1 MTAPKGACVGVG
13 VPSGIAMR
21 LHALLTRSGA
31 LYPKNHL
38 KTATRVLAMPN
49 PYVKDVA
56 EAQFMT
62 EVVDRSTQVPVL
74 VDFWAEWC
82 GPCKTL
88 SPLLEAAAA
97 EYGGA
102 FELVKIDVDANQAL
116 SQQMKV
122 QGIPTVVAFVGGQP
136 VGQFSG
142 AVSEAE
148 LRAFIEQF
156 VGPTTDPEVEAALD
170 LLDTGDVAGA
180 EGALRSILT
189 VRASEDAAKTL
200 AMIYIDTDRMPE
212 ALEVLS
218 TLTPDDETKRLVA
231 MANMSTAAANLD
243 SYASAFS
250 EDPNIEN
257 RVSYAKALAGAG
269 QPEIGFDV
277 LLDAVAE
284 RDDDSDP
291 ARLAMIEIF
300 DLLGTDDPL
309 VGVYRKRLAN
319 ALY

>member
-1 MTAPKGACVGVG
+1 
-13 VPSGIAMR
+13 
-21 LHALLTRSGA
+21 
-31 LYPKNHL
+31 
-38 KTATRVLAMPN
+38 MPN

-189 VRASEDAAKTL
+189 ARASEDAAKTL
-200 AMIYIDTDRMPE
+200 AMLYIDTDRMPE

-243 SYASAFS
+243 SFATAFS

-269 QPEIGFDV
+269 QAEIGFDV

-300 DLLGTDDPL
+300 DMLGTDHPL
-309 VGVYRKRLAN
+309 VGDYRKRLAN

>member
-1 MTAPKGACVGVG
+1 
-13 VPSGIAMR
+13 
-21 LHALLTRSGA
+21 
-31 LYPKNHL
+31 
-38 KTATRVLAMPN
+38 MPN

-102 FELVKIDVDANQAL
+102 FELVKIDVDANQEL
-116 SQQMKV
+116 SQKMKV

-170 LLDTGDVAGA
+170 LLDTGDVTGA
-180 EGALRSILT
+180 ESALRAILT
-189 VRASEDAAKTL
+189 ARASEDAAKTL
-200 AMIYIDTDRMPE
+200 AMLYIDTDRMQE

-243 SYASAFS
+243 SYATAFS

-300 DLLGTDDPL
+300 DMLGTDHPL

>member
-1 MTAPKGACVGVG
+1 
-13 VPSGIAMR
+13 
-21 LHALLTRSGA
+21 
-31 LYPKNHL
+31 
-38 KTATRVLAMPN
+38 MPN
-49 PYVKDVA
+49 PYVKDVS

-102 FELVKIDVDANQAL
+102 FELVKIDVDANQEL
-116 SQQMKV
+116 SQKMKV

-180 EGALRSILT
+180 EGALRAILT

-200 AMIYIDTDRMPE
+200 AMLYIDTDRMQE

-269 QPEIGFDV
+269 QAEIAFDV

-284 RDDDSDP
+284 RDDDSDQ

-300 DLLGTDDPL
+300 EMLGTDHPL

>member
-1 MTAPKGACVGVG
+1 
-13 VPSGIAMR
+13 
-21 LHALLTRSGA
+21 
-31 LYPKNHL
+31 
-38 KTATRVLAMPN
+38 MPN

-62 EVVDRSTQVPVL
+62 EVVDRSTHVPVL

-102 FELVKIDVDANQAL
+102 FELAKVDVDANQAL

-180 EGALRSILT
+180 ETALRTILT

-200 AMIYIDTDRMPE
+200 AMLYIDTDRMQE

-218 TLTPDDETKRLVA
+218 TLTPDEETKRLIA
-231 MANMSTAAANLD
+231 MANMSTAAVNLD
-243 SYASAFS
+243 SFATAFS

-269 QPEIGFDV
+269 QSEIGFDV

-284 RDDDSDP
+284 RDDDSDS

-300 DLLGTDDPL
+300 DMLGSDNPL

>member
-1 MTAPKGACVGVG
+1 
-13 VPSGIAMR
+13 
-21 LHALLTRSGA
+21 
-31 LYPKNHL
+31 
-38 KTATRVLAMPN
+38 MPN

-56 EAQFMT
+56 EAQFMM

-102 FELVKIDVDANQAL
+102 FELVKVDVDANQAL

-170 LLDTGDVAGA
+170 LLDSGDVAGA

-200 AMIYIDTDRMPE
+200 AMLYIDTDRMPE

-243 SYASAFS
+243 SFATAFS
-250 EDPNIEN
+250 EEPNIEN

-269 QPEIGFDV
+269 QAEIGFDV

-300 DLLGTDDPL
+300 DMLGTDHPL

>member
-1 MTAPKGACVGVG
+1 MA
-13 VPSGIAMR
+13 
-21 LHALLTRSGA
+21 
-31 LYPKNHL
+31 
-38 KTATRVLAMPN
+38 N
-49 PYVKDVA
+49 PYVKDVS

-97 EYGGA
+97 EYAGA

-156 VGPTTDPEVEAALD
+156 VGPTTDPEVDAALD

-180 EGALRSILT
+180 EAALRSILT

-200 AMIYIDTDRMPE
+200 AMIYIDTDRMRE

-218 TLTPDDETKRLVA
+218 TLTPDDETKRLIA

-243 SYASAFS
+243 SYATAFS

-269 QPEIGFDV
+269 QAEIGFDV

-300 DLLGTDDPL
+300 EMLGSEDPL

>member
-1 MTAPKGACVGVG
+1 
-13 VPSGIAMR
+13 
-21 LHALLTRSGA
+21 
-31 LYPKNHL
+31 
-38 KTATRVLAMPN
+38 MPN

-102 FELVKIDVDANQAL
+102 FELVKIDVDANQEL
-116 SQQMKV
+116 SQKMKV

-180 EGALRSILT
+180 EGALRAILT

-200 AMIYIDTDRMPE
+200 AMLYIDTDRMQE

-218 TLTPDDETKRLVA
+218 TLTPDDETRRLVA

-243 SYASAFS
+243 SFAAAFS

-257 RVSYAKALAGAG
+257 RVSYARALAGAG
-269 QPEIGFDV
+269 QAEIAFDV

-284 RDDDSDP
+284 RDDDSDA

-300 DLLGTDDPL
+300 EMLGTDHPL

>member
-1 MTAPKGACVGVG
+1 
-13 VPSGIAMR
+13 
-21 LHALLTRSGA
+21 
-31 LYPKNHL
+31 
-38 KTATRVLAMPN
+38 MPN
-49 PYVKDVA
+49 PYVKDVS

-97 EYGGA
+97 EYAGA

-180 EGALRSILT
+180 EAALRSILT

-218 TLTPDDETKRLVA
+218 TLTPDDETKRLIA

-243 SYASAFS
+243 SYATAFS

-269 QPEIGFDV
+269 QAEIGFDV

-300 DLLGTDDPL
+300 DMLGSEDPL